1 MDDAERRAIA
11 EAEEA
16 ELAVCWLMTSTLLQ
30 PRLCLS
36 MALIRSW

>member
-16 ELAVCWLMTSTLLQ
+16 EMASANEESTE
-30 PRLCLS
+30 LS
-36 MALIRSW
+36 VDIGDAAAAAD